1 MIRETLNPASTHV
14 FLFDYY
20 SSLLATERTTTGA
33 NSSYQS
39 VGSIT
44 LPGWMKLKRS
54 GNAFTLY
61 SSSDGLN
68 WTQLGATQT
77 VTMAT
82 NVYIG
87 LAVSSRTTASLAT
100 ATFDNV
106 SLTTP

>member
-1 MIRETLNPASTHV
+1 
-14 FLFDYY
+14 
-20 SSLLATERTTTGA
+20 
-33 NSSYQS
+33 
-39 VGSIT
+39 
-44 LPGWMKLKRS
+44 
-54 GNAFTLY
+54 LY

-77 VTMAT
+77 VTMAS

-87 LAVSSRTTASLAT
+87 LVVSSRTTASLAT